1 MALQLKD
8 GLDVKLVRN
17 SSTGK
22 YDLSFSRT
30 GPNKGNPELEFSRTH
45 AVLTSLLRRK
55 RGQRPGTGVAAGG
68 YYFDQQ
74 NRRGSLLWTIAQ
86 DRLSTPS
93 QMRAYAEDAMQ
104 QLVERNIIQSY
115 EVTALRTAP
124 GKLRA
129 DVGWRDLAGKQAV
142 SV

>member
-1 MALQLKD
+1 MALQLKT

-55 RGQRPGTGVAAGG
+55 RCQRPGTGVAAGG

-104 QLVERNIIQSY
+104 QLVERNIIASFT
-115 EVTALRTAP
+115 TAATRTAP
-124 GKLRA
+124 GKFRV
-129 DVGWRDLAGKQAV
+129 DVTWYDLAGKSTVQV
-142 SV
+142 

>member
-68 YYFDQQ
+68 AGVTGYGGDGVL
-74 NRRGSLLWTIAQ
+74 RSLVIT
-86 DRLSTPS
+86 
-93 QMRAYAEDAMQ
+93 
-104 QLVERNIIQSY
+104 V
-115 EVTALRTAP
+115 P
-124 GKLRA
+124 GI
-129 DVGWRDLAGKQAV
+129 
-142 SV
+142 SSC